1 MAAGEAFSE
10 GKNLRIM
17 FQDEARFGRMPV
29 IRSAWA
35 PPGVRPVVVAA
46 VERQYKY
53 AYGAVSPLDGDVD
66 WLMTDM
72 MNTAGMNSFLT
83 QIGKKY
89 PEDYILMIVDGA
101 SSHKSKSL
109 QIPSNVHLLCL
120 PPYCPE
126 LNPVE
131 NLWDH
136 VREKACANVYFEKL
150 EDVVTKVGKEL
161 EKLAE
166 ETIETAKKVSQMF
179 CRPWIISSI

>member
-1 MAAGEAFSE
+1 
-10 GKNLRIM
+10 M

-35 PPGVRPVVVAA
+35 PPGIRPIVVAA

-53 AYGAVSPLDGDVD
+53 AYGAVSPLDGGVD
-66 WLMTDM
+66 WLMADM
-72 MNTAGMNSFLT
+72 MNTAGMNSFLA
-83 QIGKKY
+83 QISEKY
-89 PEDYILMIVDGA
+89 PDDYILMVVDGA

-109 QIPSNVHLLCL
+109 QIPSHVHLLCL

-136 VREKACANVYFEKL
+136 VREKACVNVYFEKL
-150 EDVVTKVGKEL
+150 EDVVAKVGNEL
-161 EKLAE
+161 EKLASG
-166 ETIETAKKVSQMF
+166 TIETAKKVSQMF